1 MASKKS
7 TDEIIKDIAKN
18 IEEAAKPYVE
28 KAEPYIEKAKEAVEP
43 AFDEVMEKGGPVI
56 KDVMEKADPV
66 IKDVM
71 EKADPVIKEVKKRTA
86 PATKAIRKQSEKA
99 ADAVKAATK
108 DISEN
113 AAKKNSK
120 TEFFIQYQDYEV
132 RAEDIAEKIREQ
144 YIAQGHK
151 LTDIKELQ
159 IYLKPEENTAYYVVN
174 HRDTGKFTY

>member
-1 MASKKS
+1 MAAKKT
-7 TDEIIKDIAKN
+7 TDKIIKDIAKN

-28 KAEPYIEKAKEAVEP
+28 KAEPYIEKAKEAAEP
-43 AFDEVMEKGGPVI
+43 VLDEVKG
-56 KDVMEKADPV
+56 KADPV

-86 PATKAIRKQSEKA
+86 PATKVIKEQSEKA

-108 DISEN
+108 DISET
-113 AAKKNSK
+113 AAKKSAK

-132 RAEDIAEKIREQ
+132 RTEDIAEKIREQ
-144 YIAQGHK
+144 YVSLGHK

-159 IYLKPEENTAYYVVN
+159 IYLKPEENAAYYVVN

>member
-28 KAEPYIEKAKEAVEP
+28 KAEPYIEKAKEAAEP
-43 AFDEVMEKGGPVI
+43 VFDEVMEKSSPVL
-56 KDVMEKADPV
+56 
-66 IKDVM
+66 KDVM

-86 PATKAIRKQSEKA
+86 PATKAIKKQSEKA

-113 AAKKNSK
+113 AAKKNTK

-144 YIAQGHK
+144 YVSLGHK